1 MFLPQSLYSF
11 DTSDLGNRESHA
23 IYVEPSKSG
32 VGNYRRIYR

>member
-11 DTSDLGNRESHA
+11 GTSDLENRESHA
-23 IYVEPSKSG
+23 IYVGSSKSG